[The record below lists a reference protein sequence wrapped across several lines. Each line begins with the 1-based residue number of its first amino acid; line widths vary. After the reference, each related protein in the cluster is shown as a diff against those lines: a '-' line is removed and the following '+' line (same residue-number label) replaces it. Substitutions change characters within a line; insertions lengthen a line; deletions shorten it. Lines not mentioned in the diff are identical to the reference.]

1 MPIQFSDM
9 VDFFSNSFLSSFP
22 PFYTTNII
30 QLSRC
35 PYLQLIPHSI
45 VLLFLHFIE
54 NSLNWQKLPLIIEF
68 ARALEWL
75 LNLNPKIQSRYKIK
89 NLAKILAPDYV
100 FFCKFWYLL
109 TKIRAKFMKVWCFSR
124 NNGNESPGDYIWG
137 LVLLSGSFSIWITN
151 S

>member
-1 MPIQFSDM
+1 MLNIKHFWHKLMPIQFSDM

-35 PYLQLIPHSI
+35 PYLQRMPHSI
-45 VLLFLHFIE
+45 ILPFLHFIE

-75 LNLNPKIQSRYKIK
+75 IILTPKIQSRYKIK
-89 NLAKILAPDYV
+89 NLAKILAPDYILLEILV
-100 FFCKFWYLL
+100 FIDQNKGKIYESLL
-109 TKIRAKFMKVWCFSR
+109 LFLK
-124 NNGNESPGDYIWG
+124 
-137 LVLLSGSFSIWITN
+137 
-151 S
+151 

>member
-1 MPIQFSDM
+1 MLNIKHFWHKLMPIQFSDM

-75 LNLNPKIQSRYKIK
+75 LNLTPKIQSRYKIK
-89 NLAKILAPDYV
+89 NLAKILAPDNYFLKILV
-100 FFCKFWYLL
+100 FIDQNKGKIYESLL
-109 TKIRAKFMKVWCFSR
+109 LFLK
-124 NNGNESPGDYIWG
+124 
-137 LVLLSGSFSIWITN
+137 
-151 S
+151 

>member
-1 MPIQFSDM
+1 MLNIKHFWHKLMPIQFSDM

-75 LNLNPKIQSRYKIK
+75 LNLTPKIQSRYKIK
-89 NLAKILAPDYV
+89 NLAKILAPDNIFLKILV
-100 FFCKFWYLL
+100 FIDQNKGKIYESLL
-109 TKIRAKFMKVWCFSR
+109 LFLK
-124 NNGNESPGDYIWG
+124 
-137 LVLLSGSFSIWITN
+137 
-151 S
+151 